1 MPAQGAALV
10 KLLSSLSQY
19 RIKEIALEIGGTRAV
34 MNGSDD
40 PVGMYAQR
48 WLAARIGTIAGGS
61 NEMQRNAI
69 SERVLGL
76 PREAAP
82 DRGVPFSQVLASRRQ
97 QS

>member
-1 MPAQGAALV
+1 
-10 KLLSSLSQY
+10 
-19 RIKEIALEIGGTRAV
+19 

>member
-1 MPAQGAALV
+1 
-10 KLLSSLSQY
+10 
-19 RIKEIALEIGGTRAV
+19 
-34 MNGSDD
+34 MNGADD
-40 PVGMYAQR
+40 PVGAHAQR

-82 DRGVPFSQVLASRRQ
+82 DRDIPFSQVLASRRQ
-97 QS
+97 AG